1 MQKIHAVMQEELITL
16 VEGRDLFEKSM
27 RSAPRAVHAV
37 AHTEFRLIVRRN
49 GMNVDVNVKL

>member
-1 MQKIHAVMQEELITL
+1 MQEELITL
-16 VEGRDLFEKSM
+16 VEGRDMFEKSM

-37 AHTEFRLIVRRN
+37 TRTEFRLSVRRN